1 MRIWVAI
8 RAFFAVLFSRA
19 AAERVRQALDQW
31 AQQRR
36 HAGAGSAQS
45 EPSPSLTATSEAA
58 PGAALLQ
65 QPGPA
70 PGRPAT
76 KPTAKAPP
84 KPMGPTRSEALTLL
98 AALQREARLVDLILE
113 PLDQYTDAQIG
124 AAAREVLR
132 NTAKTLDRF
141 FGLRPVLQAE
151 EGAVVEVP
159 RGFDPNR
166 YRLVGQVAGQPPHR
180 GQLIHPGWQASRCE
194 LPTWT
199 GSEEAAWIIAPAEID
214 IQSS

>member
-8 RAFFAVLFSRA
+8 RAFFAVLFSRV

-31 AQQRR
+31 AQERR
-36 HAGAGSAQS
+36 QPGAGSA
-45 EPSPSLTATSEAA
+45 
-58 PGAALLQ
+58 GAIPE
-65 QPGPA
+65 PGPA
-70 PGRPAT
+70 ETAAGTTVPQGPVLPLGRPAT
-76 KPTAKAPP
+76 RPGAKAAP
-84 KPMGPTRSEALTLL
+84 KPVGPTRSEALTLL
-98 AALQREARLVDLILE
+98 AALQREARLVDLVLE

-141 FGLRPVLQAE
+141 FALRPVLQAQ
-151 EGAVVEVP
+151 EGTVIEVP

-166 YRLVGQVAGQPPHR
+166 YRLVGQVAGQPPYR
-180 GQLIHPGWQASRCE
+180 GQVVHPGWQASRCD

-199 GSEEAAWIIAPAEID
+199 GPEEAAWIIAPAEVE

>member
-8 RAFFAVLFSRA
+8 QAFFAVLFSRV

-31 AQQRR
+31 AQERQ
-36 HAGAGSAQS
+36 HPGAGSAGAIPQ
-45 EPSPSLTATSEAA
+45 PAPAEAA
-58 PGAALLQ
+58 AGATLLQ
-65 QPGPA
+65 EPVPS

-76 KPTAKAPP
+76 RPAAKSPARPI
-84 KPMGPTRSEALTLL
+84 GPTRSEALTLL
-98 AALQREARLVDLILE
+98 AALQREARLVDLVLE

-124 AAAREVLR
+124 AAARDVLR

-151 EGAVVEVP
+151 EGTIIEVP

-166 YRLVGQVAGQPPHR
+166 YRLVGQVAGQPPYR

-199 GSEEAAWIIAPAEID
+199 GSEEAAWIIAPAEVE

>member
-8 RAFFAVLFSRA
+8 RAFFTVLFSRV

-31 AQQRR
+31 AQERR
-36 HAGAGSAQS
+36 QPGAGSA
-45 EPSPSLTATSEAA
+45 
-58 PGAALLQ
+58 GAIPE
-65 QPGPA
+65 PGPA
-70 PGRPAT
+70 ETAAGTTVPQGPVLPLGRPAT
-76 KPTAKAPP
+76 RPGAKAAA
-84 KPMGPTRSEALTLL
+84 KPVGPTRSEALTLL
-98 AALQREARLVDLILE
+98 AALQREARLVDLVLE

-141 FGLRPVLQAE
+141 FALRPVLQAQ
-151 EGAVVEVP
+151 EGTVIEVP

-166 YRLVGQVAGQPPHR
+166 YRLVGQVAGQPPYR
-180 GQLIHPGWQASRCE
+180 GQVVHPGWQASRCD

-199 GSEEAAWIIAPAEID
+199 GPEEAAWIIAPAEVE